1 MYLTKNNKQL
11 NLLKYYVGLHV
22 IQSYHNILGALFE
35 ILTVSIL
42 PKLLVYYVCFDKQ
55 LIKLVSG
62 EAIKVQQNLCR
73 IVEIMMIPLLVSSG
87 NITL

>member
-22 IQSYHNILGALFE
+22 IKASHNILGALFE
-35 ILTVSIL
+35 IQTFSIL
-42 PKLLVYYVCFDKQ
+42 LKVVVYYVSFDEQ

-73 IVEIMMIPLLVSSG
+73 IVEIKMIPLLVSLG